1 MTLASGIE
9 VSPESVAPIC
19 TRYRIR
25 ELAVFGS
32 AARGDMRPDSDV
44 DVLVE
49 FEPGAHPGLGFFRIE
64 EELSELF
71 GRRVDLGRKSLRKP
85 LVRPSV
91 LRDAVVLY
99 AA

>member
-1 MTLASGIE
+1 MTLPSGIAISQGRLAE
-9 VSPESVAPIC
+9 IC
-19 TRYRIR
+19 RRYRIV

-49 FEPGAHPGLGFFRIE
+49 FEPGAHPGLGLFRLE
-64 EELSELF
+64 EELADLF
-71 GRRVDLGRKSLRKP
+71 GHPVDMTRKALLKP
-85 LVRPSV
+85 LVRPSA
-91 LRDAVVLY
+91 LHDAVILY

>member
-1 MTLASGIE
+1 MTLASDIE
-9 VSPESVAPIC
+9 VSRESLAAIC
-19 TRYRIR
+19 SRYRIR
-25 ELAVFGS
+25 ELAVVGS
-32 AARGDMRPDSDV
+32 AARGDMRPGSDV
-44 DVLVE
+44 DILVE
-49 FEPGAHPGLGFFRIE
+49 FEPDAHPGLGCFRLE

-71 GRRVDLGRKSLRKP
+71 GRRVDLGRKSLLKP

>member
-9 VSPESVAPIC
+9 VSPENLAAIC
-19 TRYRIR
+19 IRYRIR

-32 AARGDMRPDSDV
+32 AARGDMRPGSDV
-44 DVLVE
+44 DILVE
-49 FEPGAHPGLGFFRIE
+49 FESGTHPGLGFFRLE

-71 GRRVDLGRKSLRKP
+71 GRRVDLGRRSLLKP

>member
-1 MTLASGIE
+1 MSLPSPDCGLAAAIRS
-9 VSPESVAPIC
+9 
-19 TRYRIR
+19 RYRIR

-32 AARGDMRPDSDV
+32 AARGDMRPGSDV
-44 DVLVE
+44 DILVE
-49 FEPGAHPGLGFFRIE
+49 FEPGAHPGLGFLRIE

-71 GRRVDLGRKSLRKP
+71 GRRVDLVGKSLLKP

-99 AA
+99 RA

>member
-9 VSPESVAPIC
+9 VSLESVAAIC
-19 TRYRIR
+19 SRYRIR

-32 AARGDMRPDSDV
+32 AARGDMRPGSDV
-44 DVLVE
+44 DILVE
-49 FEPGAHPGLGFFRIE
+49 FEPGTHPGLGFFQLE

-71 GRRVDLGRKSLRKP
+71 GRHVDLSGKSLLKP

-91 LRDAVVLY
+91 LREAVVLY